1 MYLLD
6 TNIISEMRRL
16 PKGKAD
22 AGLTT
27 WAKSVNTHVFYTC
40 TVVMMELERGVLGLE
55 RKDPIQGQILRIWFE
70 NTVKSAFQQRI
81 LTIDNETARLCANL
95 HVPDKAAENDAWIAA
110 IAIQHNLILVTR
122 NTADFQ
128 DMGIRLL
135 NPFTQNH

>member
-27 WAKSVNTHVFYTC
+27 WAKSVNTHAFYTC

-81 LTIDNETARLCANL
+81 LSIDNETARLCANL
-95 HVPDKAAENDAWIAA
+95 HVPDKAPENDAWIAA
-110 IAIQHNLILVTR
+110 IAIKHNLILVTR